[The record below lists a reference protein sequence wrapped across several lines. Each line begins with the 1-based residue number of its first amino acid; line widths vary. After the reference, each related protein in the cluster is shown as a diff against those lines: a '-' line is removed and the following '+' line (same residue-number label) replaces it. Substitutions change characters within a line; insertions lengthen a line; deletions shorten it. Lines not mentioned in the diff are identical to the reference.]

1 MKRCPICHKKRP
13 DYFFDKYQNICLD
26 CLSKVVDVHVQKTQT
41 KRKKYW
47 KEQRDEKYWN
57 QVLFGGWVFLG

>member
-57 QVLFGGWVFLG
+57 